1 MYSGNDTTRDV
12 LAKEFEPN
20 YAFAVSES
28 DVAPVASLNQQ
39 SSVLGYSA
47 MKSFLVVSSSD
58 RH

>member
-28 DVAPVASLNQQ
+28 DVAPVEGQNEHCC
-39 SSVLGYSA
+39 VPRYSGVT
-47 MKSFLVVSSSD
+47 SFLVVSTSEVC
-58 RH
+58 